1 MKQRIQ
7 RALDLP
13 WWNTDGQSPGGP
25 RATYFT
31 TVLMRVGVRML
42 VGVTIAMGS
51 EGNWGRAG
59 FLAGMAALL
68 ATSIYKTDKSF
79 GYVDALHAQ
88 LVKNHASH
96 KARVAARLGK
106 SDSAMTEGDC
116 D

>member
-7 RALDLP
+7 RALDLL
-13 WWNTDGQSPGGP
+13 WWNTDGQSSGGP
-25 RATYFT
+25 RITYFT
-31 TVLMRVGVRML
+31 TVLMWVGVGML

-51 EGNWGRAG
+51 ERDWGMAG

-88 LVKNHASH
+88 VVKNHASR
-96 KARVAARLGK
+96 KARVAVRLGK
-106 SDSAMTEGDC
+106 GDSAIA
-116 D
+116 